1 MRTGFLLWLLP
12 DTLGEREIMTTEE
25 AAPALQSGGFHSSVM
40 RLGQVASSL
49 CLSIPI
55 CTMGS
60 SYLPHQVV
68 MRMNGGLYG
77 FPIMCQMKS
86 WGMSVK

>member
-1 MRTGFLLWLLP
+1 
-12 DTLGEREIMTTEE
+12 MTTEE

-40 RLGQVASSL
+40 QLGQVASSL

-68 MRMNGGLYG
+68 MRMNGSLYG
-77 FPIMCQMKS
+77 FPSMCQMKS